1 MPTGEIAPQQA
12 VQVSAADSMKGTAAS
27 PTGMSPINP
36 SLAAV
41 ADKTNFYG
49 IEVLD
54 KLVWKGWDQGKEI
67 TKNLVLKNL
76 GVKTLKLKYRLAM
89 ELKTFCYKYFQQFFF
104 SYNLYLNG
112 TWSYC
117 MLVF

>member
-12 VQVSAADSMKGTAAS
+12 VQVSAAEGIKGSTAS
-27 PTGMSPINP
+27 PTNMSPINP
-36 SLAAV
+36 SVEVV
-41 ADKTNFYG
+41 ADKTNFFG

-76 GVKTLKLKYRLAM
+76 GVKTLKLKYRWDS
-89 ELKTFCYKYFQQFFF
+89 QI
-104 SYNLYLNG
+104 
-112 TWSYC
+112 TW
-117 MLVF
+117 L